1 VNQIRIM
8 WERIIDLP
16 TPYTA
21 GGREYR
27 VTVEGT
33 ARDDGTWVGR
43 IVFRD
48 GKTSR
53 TTEQETS
60 QPDRGAVEYW
70 ATGLEPVYLDGA
82 FTRAK

>member
-1 VNQIRIM
+1 MANQ

-16 TPYTA
+16 TPYMQS
-21 GGREYR
+21 GRKYK
-27 VTVEGT
+27 VTIEGS
-33 ARDDGTWVGR
+33 ARPDGTWAGR

-48 GKTSR
+48 GKTKL

-60 QPDRGAVEYW
+60 QPDRKAVEYW

-82 FTRAK
+82 FTRATS